1 MYVRLNFICIHMVT
15 MLLIAFSMFSWTS
28 QISNWVICY
37 NSVWCLISLV
47 FIHAYVG
54 TLISFLSLPKLK
66 PIVDSLEDLPTSGLS
81 WIVRRGTDL
90 ESLFMVRYSYLL
102 QRS

>member
-1 MYVRLNFICIHMVT
+1 MPR
-15 MLLIAFSMFSWTS
+15 IAGQAKSHYLGLAPIILS
-28 QISNWVICY
+28 I
-37 NSVWCLISLV
+37 VWCLISLV

-66 PIVDSLEDLPTSGLS
+66 PIVDSLEDLPASGLS

-90 ESLFMVRYSYLL
+90 ESLFMVPKYKTTK
-102 QRS
+102 